1 MSEEEEVCDLSVVLA
16 PLSKDQL
23 EILIVKLIGR
33 NEEIGDDVMR
43 TAPKPREYL
52 TTRSF
57 CPPPNPHHSQNAER
71 EGEGERERERERGR
85 EREGERERICG
96 NCNPTD

>member
-71 EGEGERERERERGR
+71 EGEGERE
-85 EREGERERICG
+85 
-96 NCNPTD
+96 T

>member
-1 MSEEEEVCDLSVVLA
+1 MIKVSSTQKVDSADRIEKMSVDEDDVCDLSVVLA

-43 TAPKPREYL
+43 TAPKAQEYL
-52 TTRSF
+52 HHTLCLLPSTATGFPERS
-57 CPPPNPHHSQNAER
+57 
-71 EGEGERERERERGR
+71 ERERKRWIDG
-85 EREGERERICG
+85 
-96 NCNPTD
+96 